1 MTAFDVVKSGTE
13 KIRYLLSSLRDP
25 EIINTVSRGI
35 DYLEANAA
43 DLTVRD
49 DLGRLLRRVP
59 RADERTAVYRLLPG
73 SLCGAKPGCCYVRQ

>member
-25 EIINTVSRGI
+25 EIINTISRGI

-49 DLGRLLRRVP
+49 DLGRLRKAL
-59 RADERTAVYRLLPG
+59 YSILP
-73 SLCGAKPGCCYVRQ
+73 SLCDACM

>member
-43 DLTVRD
+43 DL
-49 DLGRLLRRVP
+49 GRLRKAL
-59 RADERTAVYRLLPG
+59 YSILP
-73 SLCGAKPGCCYVRQ
+73 SLCDACM